1 MSEQPIDYATRQRK
15 IRKVAML
22 LGLVALGMLGFGY
35 VLVPIYNVM
44 CKAFGINGKT
54 NEKPI
59 AYNAEDPVDKN
70 RWVTIEFVTSRNNQ
84 MPWEFNPLVKKI
96 RVHPGDINR
105 VAFYAKNTSDHEMT
119 VQAIPSVTPGLA
131 AKHLKKTECFC
142 FTQQTLGAG
151 ESMDMPVMFHI
162 DRDLPKEVNEMTLS
176 YTMFD
181 ITHMKHKKVSNAG
194 KIS

>member
-1 MSEQPIDYATRQRK
+1 MTNEIDIAGRQRK
-15 IRKVAML
+15 NRRLAWAL
-22 LGLVALGMLGFGY
+22 ALVALGMIGFGY
-35 VLVPIYNVM
+35 ALVPIYNVM

-54 NEKPI
+54 NEAPI
-59 AYNAEDPVDKN
+59 AYDGSDPIDKS

-84 MPWEFNPLVKKI
+84 MPWDFHPVVKKI

-105 VAFYAKNTSDHEMT
+105 VAFYAKNNSDHEMI

-142 FTQQTLGAG
+142 FTQQMLRAG
-151 ESMDMPVMFHI
+151 ESMDMPVLFHI
-162 DRDLPKEVNEMTLS
+162 DRDLPQEVHEMTLS
-176 YTMFD
+176 YTLFD
-181 ITHMKHKKVSNAG
+181 ITHMKHKKNLQAG

>member
-1 MSEQPIDYATRQRK
+1 MAEHAVDYAVKQRK
-15 IRKVAML
+15 NRRLACL
-22 LGLVALGMLGFGY
+22 LALVAIAMIGFGFA
-35 VLVPIYNVM
+35 LVPIYNVM

-54 NEKPI
+54 NEAPI
-59 AYNAEDPVDKN
+59 AYNAEDPVDKS

-84 MPWEFNPLVKKI
+84 MPWDFYPLVKKI

-105 VAFYAKNTSDHEMT
+105 VAFYAKNNTEHEMT
-119 VQAIPSVTPGLA
+119 VQTIPSVTPGYA

-142 FTQQTLGAG
+142 FTQQTLKAG
-151 ESMDMPVMFHI
+151 ESMDMPVLFHI
-162 DRDLPKEVNEMTLS
+162 DRDLPKEVNELTLS

-181 ITHMKHKKVSNAG
+181 ITNKKFKAKASPG

>member
-1 MSEQPIDYATRQRK
+1 MNNQPIDYATRQRK
-15 IRKVAML
+15 IRRLAML

-54 NEKPI
+54 NEQPI
-59 AYNAEDPVDKN
+59 SYNASNPIDKS
-70 RWVTIEFVTSRNNQ
+70 RWITIEFVTSRNNQ
-84 MPWEFNPLVKKI
+84 MPWEFTPLVKKI
-96 RVHPGDINR
+96 RVHPGEISR
-105 VAFYAKNTSDHEMT
+105 IAFFAKNDSDHEMT

-142 FTQQTLGAG
+142 FTQQTLKAG
-151 ESMDMPVMFHI
+151 ESMDMPVLFHI
-162 DRDLPKEVNEMTLS
+162 DRDLPKDVNEMTLS

-181 ITHMKHKKVSNAG
+181 ITHMKRKKNANAG

>member
-1 MSEQPIDYATRQRK
+1 MNNQPIDYAARQRK
-15 IRKVAML
+15 IRRLAML
-22 LGLVALGMLGFGY
+22 LGLVAMGMLGFGY

-54 NEKPI
+54 NEQPI
-59 AYNAEDPVDKN
+59 SYNAADPIDKS

-84 MPWEFNPLVKKI
+84 MPWEFTPLVKKI
-96 RVHPGDINR
+96 RVHPGEISR
-105 VAFYAKNTSDHEMT
+105 IAFFAKNDSDHEMT
-119 VQAIPSVTPGLA
+119 VQTIPSVTPGLA

-142 FTQQTLGAG
+142 FTQQTLKAG
-151 ESMDMPVMFHI
+151 ESMDMPVLFHI
-162 DRDLPKEVNEMTLS
+162 DRDLPKDVNEMTLS

-181 ITHMKHKKVSNAG
+181 ITHMKRKKNANAG

>member
-1 MSEQPIDYATRQRK
+1 MSIQPFDQLARQRK
-15 IRKVAML
+15 IRRHAWL
-22 LGLVALGMLGFGY
+22 LGLIAIAMIGFGFA
-35 VLVPIYNVM
+35 LVPLYNVM

-54 NEKPI
+54 NEAPI
-59 AYNAEDPVDKN
+59 AYNGEDSVDKS

-84 MPWEFNPLVKKI
+84 MPWDFHPLVRKI

-105 VAFYAKNTSDHEMT
+105 VAFYAKNNSDHEMM

-142 FTQQTLGAG
+142 FTQQTLKAG
-151 ESMDMPVMFHI
+151 ESMDMPVLFHI
-162 DRDLPKEVNEMTLS
+162 DRDLPKDVNELTLS

-181 ITHMKHKKVSNAG
+181 ITNMKHKKNANAG